1 MLFSGNGEVKSVM
14 CWRMLISRARN
25 MTGANGCK
33 LPRPDGTR
41 RSI

>member
-1 MLFSGNGEVKSVM
+1 MLFGGYGEGKNVM

-25 MTGANGCK
+25 MTGANGGK
-33 LPRPDGTR
+33 PARPNGTR